1 MEINMIKY
9 YAAVDI
15 GGSSGRVILAHLD
28 GGRIVCEEMHRFDN
42 NLLRR
47 DGFLVWDTEALF
59 AEIKAGLK
67 ICGEAG
73 KAPVSVAVDMW
84 GVDYVLLDKDG
95 AIVGH
100 AVSNRD
106 PRPEGMDAVVA
117 EKLSEREMYEI
128 AGIQKMTLNTVYQ
141 LAATAKKD
149 PEWLERATD
158 FVMLPDYMTYLL
170 TGNIAC
176 EYTNASTTSMMD
188 ARTHEWSERILDAAG
203 VDPKIMPK
211 IVMPGTPAGN
221 LRPEIADEVG
231 FDCKVVYAATHD
243 TGSAVVSVTEKDC
256 IYISSGTWSLV
267 GVELDEPNTSEEA
280 RARNFTNEGG
290 YGGKIRFLKNI
301 IGLWF
306 VQTIRR
312 ELGKVHTYPEL
323 SAMAREYDA
332 TKHRIDVY
340 ADRFLAPDSMIDE
353 IRNACGEPDMPIG
366 EVLATVYH
374 SLAENY
380 AKVFALVDEIAK
392 RHVPTVCIIG
402 GGSRDTYLNELT
414 ERYSGRRVVRGV
426 VEATAMGNIAV
437 QLIADGAV
445 ASLDEARAIIAKSE

>member
-1 MEINMIKY
+1 MTEY
-9 YAAVDI
+9 FAAVDI

-28 GGRIVCEEMHRFDN
+28 RGRIVCEEIHRFEN

-47 DGFLVWDTEALF
+47 DGFLVWDTAALF
-59 AEIKAGLK
+59 SEIKKGLRL
-67 ICGEAG
+67 CGEVG
-73 KAPVSVAVDMW
+73 KVPVSVAVDMW

-95 AIVGH
+95 ELVGH

-106 PRPEGMDAVVA
+106 PRTEGLDAVVA
-117 EKLSEREMYEI
+117 EKISEREMYEI

-141 LAATAKKD
+141 LASTAEKNPD
-149 PEWLERATD
+149 WFTRATD

-170 TGNIAC
+170 TGRIAC

-188 ARTHEWSERILDAAG
+188 ARTHEWSVRILEAAG
-203 VDPKIMPK
+203 VDPKIMPN
-211 IVMPGTPAGN
+211 IVMPGTVAGN
-221 LRPEIADEVG
+221 LRPEIAEEVG

-267 GVELDEPNTSEEA
+267 GVELDEPDTSEEA
-280 RARNFTNEGG
+280 RRRNFTNEGG

-323 SAMAREYDA
+323 SEMAREYDS

-340 ADRFLAPDSMIDE
+340 ADRFLAPDSMIEE
-353 IRNACGEPDMPIG
+353 IRKACAEPDMPIG

-380 AKVFALVDEIAK
+380 AKVFILVDEIAK
-392 RHVPTVCIIG
+392 RRIPTVCIIG